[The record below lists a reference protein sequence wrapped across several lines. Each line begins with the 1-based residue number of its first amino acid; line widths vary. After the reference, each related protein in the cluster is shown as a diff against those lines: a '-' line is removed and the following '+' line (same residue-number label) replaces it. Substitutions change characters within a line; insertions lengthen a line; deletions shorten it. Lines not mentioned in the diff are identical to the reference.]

1 MTMNINET
9 IKNISIIL
17 ETSVSDIEK
26 YVEIFQNKVIVIKY
40 GGHAMGDKKLAH
52 TFAEDVTLLQKLGI
66 KPVVIHGGGPQIGS
80 MLDKLNIESSF
91 IDGLRITNEETVEIV
106 EMVLSGSINKDIVN
120 KIHAVGGL
128 AIGLSGKDA
137 KLILANK
144 LTDKFKDPNSNIEK
158 FLDIGFVGKPIK
170 INPSIINIISDNL
183 MIPIIA
189 PVGFGANNETY
200 NINADTAAGAIASS
214 LKAERILLLTDVE
227 GVLDSDKKLIS
238 NISVTKA
245 ESMINDKIITGGMI
259 PKIKTCLE
267 TVASGVKAAVIIDG
281 RSPHAILRE
290 IFTTGGSGTMIDNN
304 FGK

>member
-1 MTMNINET
+1 MNKTDI
-9 IKNISIIL
+9 IKNISKIL
-17 ETSVSDIEK
+17 STAEDDIEK
-26 YVEIFQNKVIVIKY
+26 YVEIFQDKIVVIKY
-40 GGHAMGDKKLAH
+40 GGHAMGNKKLAH
-52 TFAEDVTLLQKLGI
+52 TFAEDVTILQKLGI
-66 KPVVIHGGGPQIGS
+66 KPVIVHGGGPQIGS
-80 MLDKLNIESSF
+80 MLDKLKIESSF
-91 IDGLRITNEETVEIV
+91 VDGLRITNEETVEIV

-120 KIHAVGGL
+120 KIHTAGGL

-137 KLILANK
+137 KIILADK
-144 LTDKFKDPNSNIEK
+144 LSDKFKDPTSNIEK

-170 INPSIINIISDNL
+170 IDPSIINLVSNNL

-189 PVGFGANNETY
+189 PVGFGINGETY

-227 GVLDSDKKLIS
+227 GVLDHEKKLIS
-238 NISVTKA
+238 NISVLKA
-245 ESMINDKIITGGMI
+245 ESMINEKIITGGMI

-267 TVASGVKAAVIIDG
+267 TVESGVKAAVIIDG

-290 IFTTGGSGTMIDNN
+290 IFTKSGSGTMIENN

>member
-1 MTMNINET
+1 MIMNVNHV
-9 IKNISIIL
+9 IKKISIIL
-17 ETSVSDIEK
+17 GTSVNDIEK
-26 YVEIFQNKVIVIKY
+26 YIEIFQNKVVVIKY

-80 MLDKLNIESSF
+80 MLDKLKIESSF

-120 KIHAVGGL
+120 KIHAAGGL
-128 AIGLSGKDA
+128 AVGLSGKDA
-137 KLILANK
+137 KIILADK
-144 LTDKFKDPNSNIEK
+144 LTDRFKDPNSNIEK

-189 PVGFGANNETY
+189 PVGFGTNNETY

-290 IFTTGGSGTMIDNN
+290 IFTAGGSGTMIGNN

>member
-1 MTMNINET
+1 MNINET

-17 ETSVSDIEK
+17 GTSVSDIEK

-52 TFAEDVTLLQKLGI
+52 TFAEDVTLLQKLSI
-66 KPVVIHGGGPQIGS
+66 KPVVVHGGGPQIGS
-80 MLDKLNIESSF
+80 MLDKLKIESSF

-120 KIHAVGGL
+120 KIHAAGGL

-214 LKAERILLLTDVE
+214 LKAERILLLTDVQ
-227 GVLDSDKKLIS
+227 GVLDSNKKLIS

-245 ESMINDKIITGGMI
+245 ESMISDKIITGGMI

-267 TVASGVKAAVIIDG
+267 TVGSGVKAAVIIDG

-290 IFTTGGSGTMIDNN
+290 IFTTGGSGTMIDNS
-304 FGK
+304 FE

>member
-1 MTMNINET
+1 MIMNVNHV
-9 IKNISIIL
+9 IKKISIIL
-17 ETSVSDIEK
+17 GTSVNDIEK
-26 YVEIFQNKVIVIKY
+26 YIEIFQNKVVVIKY

-80 MLDKLNIESSF
+80 MLDKLKIESSF

-120 KIHAVGGL
+120 KIHAAGGL
-128 AIGLSGKDA
+128 AVGLSGKDA
-137 KLILANK
+137 KIILADK

-189 PVGFGANNETY
+189 PVGFGTNNETY

>member
-1 MTMNINET
+1 
-9 IKNISIIL
+9 
-17 ETSVSDIEK
+17 
-26 YVEIFQNKVIVIKY
+26 
-40 GGHAMGDKKLAH
+40 MGDKKLSH
-52 TFAEDVTLLQKLGI
+52 TFAEDVTILQKLGI

-80 MLDKLNIESSF
+80 MLDKLKIKSSF
-91 IDGLRITNEETVEIV
+91 VDGLRITNEETVKIV

-120 KIHAVGGL
+120 KIHTAGGL
-128 AIGLSGKDA
+128 AIGLSGKAA
-137 KLILANK
+137 KLILADK
-144 LTDKFKDPNSNIEK
+144 LSDKFKDPNSNIEK

-170 INPSIINIISDNL
+170 IDPSIINLVSNNL

-189 PVGFGANNETY
+189 PVGFGINGETY

-227 GVLDSDKKLIS
+227 GVLDHEKKLIS
-238 NISVTKA
+238 NISVLKA
-245 ESMINDKIITGGMI
+245 ESMINEKIITGGMI

-267 TVASGVKAAVIIDG
+267 TVESGVKAAVIIDG

-290 IFTTGGSGTMIDNN
+290 IFTKSGSGTMIENN

>member
-1 MTMNINET
+1 MIMNVNDV

-17 ETSVSDIEK
+17 GTSVNDIEK
-26 YVEIFQNKVIVIKY
+26 YIEIFQNKVVVIKY

-52 TFAEDVTLLQKLGI
+52 TFAEDVTLLQKVGI
-66 KPVVIHGGGPQIGS
+66 RPVVIHGGGPQIGS
-80 MLDKLNIESSF
+80 MLDKLKIESSF
-91 IDGLRITNEETVEIV
+91 IDGLRVTNEETVEIV

-120 KIHAVGGL
+120 KIHAAGGL
-128 AIGLSGKDA
+128 AVGLSGKDA
-137 KLILANK
+137 KIILADK

-170 INPSIINIISDNL
+170 INPLIINILSDNL

-189 PVGFGANNETY
+189 PVGFGTNNETY

>member
-1 MTMNINET
+1 MNINET

-17 ETSVSDIEK
+17 GTSVSDIEK

-52 TFAEDVTLLQKLGI
+52 TFAEDVTLLQKLSI
-66 KPVVIHGGGPQIGS
+66 KPVVVHGGGPQIGS
-80 MLDKLNIESSF
+80 MLDKLKIESSF

-120 KIHAVGGL
+120 KIHAAGGL

-214 LKAERILLLTDVE
+214 LKAERILLLTDVK
-227 GVLDSDKKLIS
+227 GVLDSNKKLIS

-245 ESMINDKIITGGMI
+245 ESMISDKIITGGMI

-267 TVASGVKAAVIIDG
+267 TVGSGVKAAVIIDG

-290 IFTTGGSGTMIDNN
+290 IFTTGGSGTMIDNS
-304 FGK
+304 FE

>member
-1 MTMNINET
+1 MNVNDV

-17 ETSVSDIEK
+17 GTSVNDIEK
-26 YVEIFQNKVIVIKY
+26 YIEIFQNKVVVIKY

-52 TFAEDVTLLQKLGI
+52 TLAKDVTLLQKLGI

-120 KIHAVGGL
+120 KIHAAGGL
-128 AIGLSGKDA
+128 AVGLSGKDA
-137 KLILANK
+137 KIILADK
-144 LTDKFKDPNSNIEK
+144 LTDRFKDPNSNIEK

-189 PVGFGANNETY
+189 PVGFGTNNETY

>member
-1 MTMNINET
+1 MNVNDV

-17 ETSVSDIEK
+17 GTSVNDIEK
-26 YVEIFQNKVIVIKY
+26 YIEIFQNKVVVIKY

-120 KIHAVGGL
+120 KIHAAGGL
-128 AIGLSGKDA
+128 AVGLSGKDA
-137 KLILANK
+137 KIILADK
-144 LTDKFKDPNSNIEK
+144 LTDRFKDPNSNIEK

-189 PVGFGANNETY
+189 PVGFGTHNETY

>member
-1 MTMNINET
+1 MNVNDV

-17 ETSVSDIEK
+17 GTSVNDIEK
-26 YVEIFQNKVIVIKY
+26 YIEIFQNKVVVIKY

-120 KIHAVGGL
+120 KIHAAGGL
-128 AIGLSGKDA
+128 AVGLSGKDA
-137 KLILANK
+137 KIILADK
-144 LTDKFKDPNSNIEK
+144 LTDRFKDPNSNIEK

-189 PVGFGANNETY
+189 PVGFGTNNETY

-267 TVASGVKAAVIIDG
+267 TEASGVKAAVIIDG

>member
-1 MTMNINET
+1 MNKTDI
-9 IKNISIIL
+9 IKNISTIL
-17 ETSVSDIEK
+17 STAEDNIEK
-26 YVEIFQNKVIVIKY
+26 YIEIFQDKIVVIKY
-40 GGHAMGDKKLAH
+40 GGHAMGDKKLSH
-52 TFAEDVTLLQKLGI
+52 TFAEDVTILQKLGI

-80 MLDKLNIESSF
+80 MLDKLKIKSSF
-91 IDGLRITNEETVEIV
+91 VDGLRITNEETVKIV

-120 KIHAVGGL
+120 KIHTAGGL

-137 KLILANK
+137 KIILADK
-144 LTDKFKDPNSNIEK
+144 LSDKFKDPNSNIEK

-170 INPSIINIISDNL
+170 IDPSIINLVSNNL

-189 PVGFGANNETY
+189 PVGFGINGETY

-227 GVLDSDKKLIS
+227 GILDHEKKLIS
-238 NISVTKA
+238 NISVLKA
-245 ESMINDKIITGGMI
+245 ESMVNEKIITGGMI

-267 TVASGVKAAVIIDG
+267 TVESGVKAAVIIDG

-290 IFTTGGSGTMIDNN
+290 IFTKSGSGTMIENN

>member
-1 MTMNINET
+1 MIMNVNHV
-9 IKNISIIL
+9 IKKISIIL
-17 ETSVSDIEK
+17 GTSVNDIEK
-26 YVEIFQNKVIVIKY
+26 YIEIFQNKVVVIKY

-80 MLDKLNIESSF
+80 MLDKLKIESSF

-120 KIHAVGGL
+120 KIHAAGGL
-128 AIGLSGKDA
+128 AVGLSGKDA
-137 KLILANK
+137 KIILADK

-189 PVGFGANNETY
+189 PVGFGTNNETY

-227 GVLDSDKKLIS
+227 GVLDSDKKLIA

>member
-1 MTMNINET
+1 MTINET

-17 ETSVSDIEK
+17 GTSVSDIEK

-52 TFAEDVTLLQKLGI
+52 TFAEDVTLLQKLSI
-66 KPVVIHGGGPQIGS
+66 KPVVVHGGGPQIGS
-80 MLDKLNIESSF
+80 MLDKLKIESSF

-120 KIHAVGGL
+120 KIHAAGGL

-214 LKAERILLLTDVE
+214 LKAERILLLTDVK
-227 GVLDSDKKLIS
+227 GVLDSNKKLIS

-245 ESMINDKIITGGMI
+245 ESMISDKIITGGMI

-267 TVASGVKAAVIIDG
+267 TVGSGVKAAVIIDG

-304 FGK
+304 FE

>member
-1 MTMNINET
+1 MNKTDI
-9 IKNISIIL
+9 IKNISTIL
-17 ETSVSDIEK
+17 STAEDNIEK
-26 YVEIFQNKVIVIKY
+26 YIEIFQDKIVVIKY
-40 GGHAMGDKKLAH
+40 GGHAMGDKKLSH
-52 TFAEDVTLLQKLGI
+52 TFAEDVTILQKLGI

-80 MLDKLNIESSF
+80 MLDKLKIKSSF
-91 IDGLRITNEETVEIV
+91 VEGLRITNEETVKIV

-120 KIHAVGGL
+120 KIHTAGGL

-137 KLILANK
+137 KIILADK
-144 LTDKFKDPNSNIEK
+144 LSDKFKDPNSNIEK

-170 INPSIINIISDNL
+170 IDPSIINLVSNNL

-189 PVGFGANNETY
+189 PVGFGINGETY

-227 GVLDSDKKLIS
+227 GILDHEKKLIS
-238 NISVTKA
+238 NISVLKA
-245 ESMINDKIITGGMI
+245 ESMVNEKIITGGMI

-267 TVASGVKAAVIIDG
+267 TVESGVKAAVIIDG

-290 IFTTGGSGTMIDNN
+290 IFTKSGSGTMIENN